1 MTTTSE
7 APATY
12 RLIDGKQTAE
22 DIKVE
27 IAAEVA
33 QRKADGLKTP
43 HLAAILVGHDGGS
56 ETYVRNKVLAC
67 ERVGFESTLLRFED
81 DITEAE
87 LLAQVAALN
96 ENEAIDGFIVQ
107 LPLPAQIDPNKVI
120 EAIRPEKDV
129 DGFHPMNIGRMV
141 AGLPAL
147 LPATPSG
154 IVELLRRYEL
164 VTDGKHCVVIGRSNI
179 VGTPVSI
186 LLAKNLEPGNC
197 TVTLCHSRTQN
208 LAEITRTADIL
219 VAALGRPGFVT
230 ADMVSPG
237 AVVIDVGTTRVEDAT
252 KKAGWALR
260 GDVNFEE
267 VAPKTSYIT
276 PVPGGVGPMTIA
288 MLLLNTLRA
297 AKGEVYPR

>member
-1 MTTTSE
+1 MTT
-7 APATY
+7 APDATTY

-33 QRKADGLKTP
+33 ARKAAGHKTP

-67 ERVGFESTLLRFED
+67 ERVGFESTLLRYED
-81 DITEAE
+81 SITEAE
-87 LLAQVAALN
+87 LLAKVAALN
-96 ENEAIDGFIVQ
+96 EDPQIDGFIVQ
-107 LPLPAQIDPNKVI
+107 LPLPRHIDTNKVI
-120 EAIRPEKDV
+120 EAVRPDKDV

-164 VTDGKHCVVIGRSNI
+164 PTDGKHCVVIGRSNI

-208 LAEITRTADIL
+208 LPEITRTADIL

-230 ADMVSPG
+230 VDMMKPG
-237 AVVIDVGTTRVEDAT
+237 AVVIDVGTTRVDDAS
-252 KKAGWALR
+252 KKAGWALK

-267 VAPKTSYIT
+267 VAPLASYIT

-297 AKGEVYPR
+297 AKAEVYQ